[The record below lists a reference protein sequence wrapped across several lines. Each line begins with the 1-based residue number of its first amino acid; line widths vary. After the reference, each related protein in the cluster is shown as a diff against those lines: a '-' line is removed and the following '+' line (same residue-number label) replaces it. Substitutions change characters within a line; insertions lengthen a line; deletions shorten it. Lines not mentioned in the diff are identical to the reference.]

1 MQNTNFAIPKIAS
14 RPNHKE
20 IQKQINCFMS
30 STIKMQVIYTSNLTN
45 RISTQPENN
54 PNNKI
59 KWILLKKM
67 KIKIAVVEANQAELK
82 TKREIKTKVEAIR
95 ESISA
100 SLA

>member
-1 MQNTNFAIPKIAS
+1 
-14 RPNHKE
+14 
-20 IQKQINCFMS
+20 
-30 STIKMQVIYTSNLTN
+30 
-45 RISTQPENN
+45 
-54 PNNKI
+54 
-59 KWILLKKM
+59 M